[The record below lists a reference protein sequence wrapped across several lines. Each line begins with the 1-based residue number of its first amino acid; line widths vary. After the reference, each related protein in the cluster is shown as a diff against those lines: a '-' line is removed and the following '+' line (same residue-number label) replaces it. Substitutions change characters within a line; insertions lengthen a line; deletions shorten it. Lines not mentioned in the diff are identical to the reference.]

1 MTLVQKGN
9 PEQALRPSK
18 WDPSLHIKKTKKKT
32 RDKHN
37 YRQTTKEHKEIY
49 YKK

>member
-18 WDPSLHIKKTKKKT
+18 WDPSLHIKKTKKKN
-32 RDKHN
+32 KGQAQLQAN
-37 YRQTTKEHKEIY
+37 N
-49 YKK
+49 